1 MPINRFAR
9 GLQHTALTVAC
20 ALGLAGCEPEIAPA
34 ERYPG
39 PWQDPDPFVA
49 ETMAKKSDRLFQL
62 CKSAYMRPAF
72 NKPGGR
78 NEYLV
83 YCTFDR
89 SEWWA
94 FAVYTGMNEIIG
106 PNNIYQD
113 IPPPN

>member
-1 MPINRFAR
+1 MTLRNPV
-9 GLQHTALTVAC
+9 LT
-20 ALGLAGCEPEIAPA
+20 LAAAFCLAACEPAVAPA

-39 PWQDPDPFVA
+39 PWQELDPYVA
-49 ETMAKKSDRLFQL
+49 ETMARKSDRLFQL
-62 CKSAYMRPAF
+62 CKTATMRPAF
-72 NKPGGR
+72 NKPGAR

-94 FAVYTGMNEIIG
+94 FTVYTGMHEIIG
-106 PNNIYQD
+106 PNNVYPD